1 MDNSSAGI
9 SEELDYLKS
18 LIESVDNQLS
28 VLVRGMEEYNRALLV
43 LKENYLK
50 DSRDVKVSIGA
61 GIYLKADIHS
71 DEKLFVPIGSDL
83 YIEED
88 SKTTLSRLDRNIKEI
103 QDSVQN
109 IQQRRYEITERYNT
123 LISAVQRQIQQPQ
136 ER

>member
-1 MDNSSAGI
+1 MDSESVGV
-9 SEELDYLKS
+9 SEELEYLKS

-28 VLVRGMEEYNRALLV
+28 VLVRGMDEYNRALMV

-50 DSRDVKVSIGA
+50 ESGDVKVSIGA

-71 DEKLFVPIGSDL
+71 EEKLFVPIGSDL

-88 SKTTLSRLDRNIKEI
+88 SSVTLGRLDRNIKEI

-109 IQQRRYEITERYNT
+109 IQQRRYEITERYNA
-123 LISAVQRQIQQPQ
+123 LLSAVQKQIQQQP

>member
-9 SEELDYLKS
+9 SEELEYLKS
-18 LIESVDNQLS
+18 LIDSVDNQLS
-28 VLVRGMEEYNRALLV
+28 VLVRGMDEYNRALMV
-43 LKENYLK
+43 LKENYLR

-61 GIYLKADIHS
+61 GIYLKADIHP

-88 SKTTLSRLDRNIKEI
+88 SSTTLSRLDRNIKEI

-123 LISAVQRQIQQPQ
+123 LLSAMQRQLQQPQ